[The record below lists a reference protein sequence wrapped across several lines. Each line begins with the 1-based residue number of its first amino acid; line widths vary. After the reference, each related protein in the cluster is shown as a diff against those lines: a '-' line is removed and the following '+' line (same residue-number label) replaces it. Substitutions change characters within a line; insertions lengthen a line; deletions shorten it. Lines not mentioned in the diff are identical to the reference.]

1 MIEENNY
8 TKSYSVIAAKM
19 KLYIY
24 IKNSLKENKYILF
37 PNAFFF
43 TQKKN
48 PSIGAYAKKC
58 VQSNIKAKISVSR
71 KNNEFKTK

>member
-8 TKSYSVIAAKM
+8 TKSYSIIPANM

-43 TQKKN
+43 TQKN
-48 PSIGAYAKKC
+48 PSIEAYAKKC
-58 VQSNIKAKISVSR
+58 VQSS
-71 KNNEFKTK
+71 

>member
-43 TQKKN
+43 TQKKI
-48 PSIGAYAKKC
+48 PL
-58 VQSNIKAKISVSR
+58 
-71 KNNEFKTK
+71 